1 VAATTK
7 SNKNPAAQ
15 TIPKCHQMQT
25 HKQMHLESLNLT
37 LDLQPSK
44 GDEWERVCL
53 TQEDV
58 KMIKKP
64 REFPKSWSPII
75 YKHPQRIEPLGSTLL
90 PTQDDRT

>member
-15 TIPKCHQMQT
+15 MILKCHQMQT

-37 LDLQPSK
+37 LDSQPSK
-44 GDEWERVCL
+44 GDEWERECS

-58 KMIKKP
+58 KIIKKP
-64 REFPKSWSPII
+64 REFP
-75 YKHPQRIEPLGSTLL
+75 RA
-90 PTQDDRT
+90 DRQLFISIPNNKAVKLDTADCTG